1 MTISYINNNF
11 FMEGSNGNLDDFI
24 CLRDISIS
32 LCLTPTIVKTWHI
45 FYPLFIFAS
54 EVNLF
59 GGIHALKQT
68 FGSAID
74 AVVLSIER
82 LFITPSPL
90 FFPLVIYV
98 TEIITYTFKLNYVK
112 YENKSFLRC

>member
-45 FYPLFIFAS
+45 SIFSLYSQVKLIYLVVSIPLNKLS
-54 EVNLF
+54 
-59 GGIHALKQT
+59 
-68 FGSAID
+68 
-74 AVVLSIER
+74 VV
-82 LFITPSPL
+82 P
-90 FFPLVIYV
+90 
-98 TEIITYTFKLNYVK
+98 
-112 YENKSFLRC
+112 